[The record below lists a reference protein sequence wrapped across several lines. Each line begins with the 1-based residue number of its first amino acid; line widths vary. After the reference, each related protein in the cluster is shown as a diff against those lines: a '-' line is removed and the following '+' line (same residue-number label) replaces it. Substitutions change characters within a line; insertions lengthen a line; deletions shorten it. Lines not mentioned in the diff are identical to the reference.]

1 MNLPLFSGW
10 TGILVAALIA
20 FLIGVACLL
29 LWRWLGRRA
38 GLSEAQAIGWAC
50 VTSVAIGAGIDT
62 WHLFYLGVVTLESPL
77 YARIALAKI
86 HDADN
91 VGTRAFLEW
100 AGALSGVVT
109 GWVIARDRDVA
120 DAGG

>member
-10 TGILVAALIA
+10 TGVLVAALIA

-62 WHLFYLGVVTLESPL
+62 WHLFHLGVVTLESPL
-77 YARIALAKI
+77 YARIALARI
-86 HDADN
+86 HDADY

-100 AGALSGVVT
+100 AGALAGVVT
-109 GWVIARDRDVA
+109 GWVMVQKRGLVED
-120 DAGG
+120 G